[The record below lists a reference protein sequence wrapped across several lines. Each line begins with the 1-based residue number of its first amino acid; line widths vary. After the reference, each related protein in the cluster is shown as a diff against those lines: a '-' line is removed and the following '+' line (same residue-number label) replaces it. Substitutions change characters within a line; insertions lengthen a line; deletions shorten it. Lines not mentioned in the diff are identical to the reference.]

1 MIPVPLVAL
10 INACLIDMALKI
22 ELRIEYML
30 RILYICS
37 DSTATSDPFKN
48 TDRWIIASFLWETIT
63 CMACLLLNCIFHWY
77 IKKLSAAI
85 SRLKQK
91 CKFCSSWLDLLPT
104 QLYY

>member
-30 RILYICS
+30 RILCS
-37 DSTATSDPFKN
+37 DLTGTSDPFKN
-48 TDRWIIASFLWETIT
+48 TDRWIIASFLWEKIT

-77 IKKLSAAI
+77 IKIYLFKLLAAI
-85 SRLKQK
+85 ST
-91 CKFCSSWLDLLPT
+91 S
-104 QLYY
+104 